1 MFPISTDEPYFPA
14 SMREPPPLDRAL
26 QTGPPAPR
34 LALLIS
40 PFYRKDP
47 CGSFAKHVLTPS
59 LALTSIA
66 GATPPEWTV
75 RMWDENL
82 LQGPPP
88 GDPFPAVVGITVHL
102 TFARRAYE
110 LASWFRSRGAKV
122 VLGGPH
128 VLACPDEV
136 APHADAIALGEG
148 VQLWPRIL
156 RDAARDELR
165 PRYEGSFQ
173 QPFGLEPLPRRSI
186 LPQRDFL
193 TTASLTATRG
203 CHNRCGFC
211 HLSTRGLRMP
221 YQRRDVAQ
229 VVAEIEA
236 LDEPYAVFVD
246 NNLGSDPA
254 YLRRLC
260 RALRPLRT
268 IWSAAVTLDVA
279 DDPDLVREMARAGCN
294 GVFIGLE
301 TLEAANLDDA
311 GKRCPRPEAYAQRIE
326 VFHHHRIQVNGSFV
340 FGFDHD
346 GPGVFRKTVEWI
358 ERTRLACAT
367 FHILTPYPGTPL
379 FRRLEAEGRLF
390 HRDWDLYDT
399 AHAVFQP
406 AGMTPEQLEEGYRWC
421 YRRLF
426 SHASI
431 LRRRPTRTSDLPSY
445 LAGSYLYK
453 HANRLWPGAIRR
465 RWTRTLWRP
474 LLHAARLRQR
484 RVTAA
489 IERQGAPGAVEHGPT
504 FGGLGCP
511 RSEAA

>member
-1 MFPISTDEPYFPA
+1 MFATPSYEPYFPT
-14 SMREPPPLDRAL
+14 SMREAPPLDGSRE
-26 QTGPPAPR
+26 TPPPTPR
-34 LALLIS
+34 HALLIS

-66 GATPPEWTV
+66 GATPPGWEV

-88 GDPFPAVVGITVHL
+88 AEPFPAVVGLTVHL

-110 LASWFRSRGAKV
+110 LGRWYRDRGARV
-122 VLGGPH
+122 VMGGPH
-128 VLACPDEV
+128 VMACPDEV
-136 APHADAIALGEG
+136 SAHADAIAVGEG

-156 RDAARDELR
+156 RDAERGELK
-165 PRYEGSFQ
+165 PRYEGSFHR
-173 QPFGLEPLPRRSI
+173 PFREEPPPRRSI
-186 LPQRDFL
+186 LPRRDFL

-211 HLSTRGLRMP
+211 HLSTQGLRMP
-221 YQRRDVAQ
+221 YQRKDVGQ
-229 VVAEIEA
+229 VVAEIA
-236 LDEPYAVFVD
+236 AMDEPYAVFVD
-246 NNLGSDPA
+246 NNLGSDRA
-254 YLRRLC
+254 YLRDLC

-279 DDPDLVREMARAGCN
+279 DDASLVREMARAGCN

-301 TLEAANLDDA
+301 TLEAANLDEA
-311 GKRCPRPEAYAQRIE
+311 GKRCPRPEAYARGVE
-326 VFHHHRIQVNGSFV
+326 VFHRHRIQVNGSFV

-346 GPGVFRKTVEWI
+346 GPEVFRRTVEWI
-358 ERTRLACAT
+358 ERARLACAT

-390 HRDWDLYDT
+390 HREWDLYDT
-399 AHAVFQP
+399 AHAVFRP
-406 AGMTPEQLEEGYRWC
+406 AGMTPRQLEEGYRWC
-421 YRRLF
+421 YQRLF
-426 SHASI
+426 SHRSI

-453 HANRLWPGAIRR
+453 HANRLWPWAIRR
-465 RWTRTLWRP
+465 RWTRALWRP
-474 LLHAARLRQR
+474 MLHAARLRQR
-484 RVTAA
+484 KVSEGIGPDEVPDRVGIREAPRAGSRAA
-489 IERQGAPGAVEHGPT
+489 
-504 FGGLGCP
+504 
-511 RSEAA
+511 